1 MCFLKN
7 QDETSPLLVFNQQI
21 NYTSI
26 RKKICNFLKT
36 EVLEKSEIERFCLCH
51 DNLSNV
57 ICFNK
62 ESGDAI
68 F

>member
-1 MCFLKN
+1 MSN
-7 QDETSPLLVFNQQI
+7 TE
-21 NYTSI
+21 
-26 RKKICNFLKT
+26 KICNLIKT
-36 EVLEKSEIERFCLCH
+36 EVLEKSEIEHFCLCH

-68 F
+68 FDSIEQ